1 MQKIVGIELFVTPL
15 NKPEGT
21 ISKCYDSSEGM
32 HTPLGKYIINN
43 IAFSVYDPLVQIL
56 QDSGYKVITH
66 PYDPTA
72 MLVSMPVKYDNVEFD
87 IVDGKEVNLES
98 AIAQL
103 ERYKML
109 MQHYCH
115 QNVSCTISYSI
126 EETEEIVNWLHT
138 NWDSYVAVS
147 FLFRNDP
154 TKTAADLGYPYLPQE
169 VVTKEVWEEYNA
181 QLKPFDL
188 DQFNSSEEL
197 LDASCGTG
205 VCPAR

>member
-1 MQKIVGIELFVTPL
+1 
-15 NKPEGT
+15 
-21 ISKCYDSSEGM
+21 
-32 HTPLGKYIINN
+32 
-43 IAFSVYDPLVQIL
+43 
-56 QDSGYKVITH
+56 
-66 PYDPTA
+66 
-72 MLVSMPVKYDNVEFD
+72 
-87 IVDGKEVNLES
+87 
-98 AIAQL
+98 
-103 ERYKML
+103 ML